1 MSSDDIKANAIEL
14 ATSAPDGWTR
24 KAMKG
29 LPAALDALWVQ
40 RDGDGYR
47 YAMQLDKSHAN
58 AQGAA
63 HGGVLMTFM
72 DHALSLMIWEASGR
86 APCST
91 VHLDSHFLKAV
102 RPPAF
107 VELIGEIRK
116 QGRSL
121 AFARG
126 VLRVDGVD
134 VMEATGVWS
143 ITSPPK
149 P

>member
-1 MSSDDIKANAIEL
+1 MSSNEIIA
-14 ATSAPDGWTR
+14 APADWTR
-24 KAMKG
+24 REMKG
-29 LPAALDALWVQ
+29 IPASLGALWTKRDDSGFRYAIQLDA
-40 RDGDGYR
+40 
-47 YAMQLDKSHAN
+47 SHAN
-58 AQGAA
+58 AQGMV

-72 DHALSLMIWEASGR
+72 DHALSLLIWEASGR
-86 APCST
+86 AMCST

-107 VELIGEIRK
+107 VELDGEIRK

-126 VLRVDGVD
+126 VLRVDGID

-143 ITSPPK
+143 ITPAPK
-149 P
+149 SSGI